1 MRTCCQN
8 ELIQLAPP
16 GYPLVDPGLGLGRV
30 VTCMASV
37 RGRLTPPPWALACD
51 PLITDMV
58 EWACAILVEL
68 VMLLAQVVGG
78 ARASCRVKLPVP
90 RQLALIL
97 ITRRR
102 NTWGRRLRRGR
113 GRGIHTYRPDSP
125 VQESVIATQGS
136 CRGYLPATARV
147 LSLIHI

>member
-1 MRTCCQN
+1 
-8 ELIQLAPP
+8 
-16 GYPLVDPGLGLGRV
+16 
-30 VTCMASV
+30 
-37 RGRLTPPPWALACD
+37 
-51 PLITDMV
+51 MV

-78 ARASCRVKLPVP
+78 AGASCRVKLPVP

-147 LSLIHI
+147 YLVDVKKEMLKSNLPTTEGHDVVDDLDQKRACNYCIG